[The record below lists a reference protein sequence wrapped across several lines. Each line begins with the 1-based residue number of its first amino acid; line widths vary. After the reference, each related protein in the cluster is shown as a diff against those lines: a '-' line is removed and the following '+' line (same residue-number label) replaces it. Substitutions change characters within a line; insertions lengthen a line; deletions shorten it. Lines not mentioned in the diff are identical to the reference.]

1 MNINEFKEKINAAGY
16 SYANIDLD
24 NSGRW
29 TFWKRSDSSIYCNCN
44 GKSVSF
50 EITYFDNSF
59 YDGINLCNI
68 GIIAETNNS
77 NWIDFKFYSIDLQ
90 ELLDKLPEFEYKL
103 HRAWESVN

>member
-1 MNINEFKEKINAAGY
+1 MNINEFEEKINAAGY

-29 TFWKRSDSSIYCNCN
+29 TFSKRSDSSIYCNCN

-50 EITYFDNSF
+50 EITYFDNS
-59 YDGINLCNI
+59 INLCNI
-68 GIIAETNNS
+68 AIIAETNNS
-77 NWIDFKFYSIDLQ
+77 NWIDFNFYSINPQ

-103 HRAWESVN
+103 QRAWESVN